1 MNDVRVFAAYLLESY
16 NYMNRH
22 RALRGGQSF
31 YNVLSYHRPD
41 LAEKVVGTECDP
53 YYDDNRIP
61 AFLEYVG
68 SNW

>member
-1 MNDVRVFAAYLLESY
+1 MNDVRVFAAYLVESY
-16 NYMNRH
+16 NYMNRY
-22 RALRGGQSF
+22 RGLRGGQSF

-41 LAEKVVGTECDP
+41 LAQKIAGTEFDP
-53 YYDDNRIP
+53 YYDDKNIP